1 MGANDFDFATLN
13 GYGYL
18 IDLRDFSLNFKQK
31 ALDYKE
37 AFDVRKA
44 NGLYGDEDRLPPV
57 LGREKEFFIE
67 FQKVSLAIG
76 STLASENSLSTE

>member
-1 MGANDFDFATLN
+1 MEKLLTIHATST
-13 GYGYL
+13 
-18 IDLRDFSLNFKQK
+18 ISLNFKQK

-57 LGREKEFFIE
+57 LRDDREFFIE
-67 FQKVSLAIG
+67 FQKARILPQLI
-76 STLASENSLSTE
+76 